1 MAAVAIYR
9 TTIGKKII
17 MAVTGLVLVVF
28 VIAHMLGNLHY
39 FEGRVAL
46 DHYGEFLR
54 EVGSPVLVNQQALW
68 MLRAVLLVCAV
79 LHIWSAVDLTR
90 LDLASRPV
98 GYRSKKMVSA
108 SLAARS
114 MRVGG
119 VLLAA
124 FIVYHIL
131 HMTTGTVHPSFRE
144 GRVYD
149 NVVAAFSN
157 PLVTAFYV
165 VAMVALGFHLYHG
178 VWSMFQTLGLNN
190 RGRNRFLGGV
200 ATVTSLIVAVGFV
213 VVPLAVLA
221 GLRP

>member
-1 MAAVAIYR
+1 MAAVA
-9 TTIGKKII
+9 
-17 MAVTGLVLVVF
+17 GLVLVVF
-28 VIAHMLGNLHY
+28 VIAHMLGNLHS

-68 MLRAVLLVCAV
+68 MLRVVLLVCAL

-119 VLLAA
+119 VLLAV

-131 HMTTGTVHPSFRE
+131 HMTTGTVHPSYRE

-178 VWSMFQTLGLNN
+178 VWSMFQTIG
-190 RGRNRFLGGV
+190 
-200 ATVTSLIVAVGFV
+200 
-213 VVPLAVLA
+213 
-221 GLRP
+221 